1 MNLTELLKSE
11 KILVS
16 DGAWGT
22 YLFKLGLQPGHCPEE
37 WNLSHPEAIVEI
49 AESYIKAGSDIIST
63 NSFGGNKLKLSQY
76 GLEQDTENLNM
87 SAALISRKAAG
98 SKIVFGSIGP
108 TGIFLITGEVTEQEL
123 YESFA
128 EQSSSLAKGGVDGIL
143 LETFYDL
150 EEAQIAL
157 KAVKENTKLSVACT
171 FTFDKQPD
179 GSYRT
184 ITGISPADMTNR
196 LSMLE
201 VDIIGTNC
209 GQGFQNITE
218 ITAAIRKVNSNI
230 PLMVQANAG
239 LPINVDGKIVYTET
253 PENIIPFVN
262 KLIDLKV
269 NIIGGCCGTTTDHIK
284 TIRNIVDIYN
294 LSVN

>member
-1 MNLTELLKSE
+1 MKLNEILNTK

-22 YLFKLGLQPGHCPEE
+22 FLFKLGLQPGHCPEE
-37 WNLSHPEAIVEI
+37 WNLSHPEAILEI
-49 AESYIKAGSDIIST
+49 AESYIKAGSDIICT

-76 GLEQDTENLNM
+76 GLDDSTERINM

-98 SKIVFGSIGP
+98 SKIEFGSIGP
-108 TGIFLITGEVTEQEL
+108 TGKFLITGEVTEHDL

-128 EQSSSLAKGGVDGIL
+128 EQSSSLEKGGVDGIL

-150 EEAQIAL
+150 EEAEIAIR
-157 KAVKENTKLSVACT
+157 AVKENTDLSIACT

-179 GSYRT
+179 STYKT
-184 ITGISPADMTNR
+184 ITGISPADMTKR
-196 LSMLE
+196 LSEIE

-218 ITAAIRKVNSNI
+218 ITAEIRKVNSNI

-239 LPINVDGKIVYTET
+239 LPINIDGKIVYTET

-284 TIRNIVDIYN
+284 TIRKIVDSYN

>member
-1 MNLTELLKSE
+1 MNLSEILKTK

-37 WNLSHPEAIVEI
+37 WNLSHPDSILEI
-49 AESYIKAGSDIIST
+49 AESYIKAGSDIICT

-76 GLEQDTENLNM
+76 GLEANTEKINI
-87 SAALISRKAAG
+87 SAAMISRKAAG
-98 SKIVFGSIGP
+98 AKVVFGSIGP
-108 TGIFLITGEVTEQEL
+108 TGKFLITGEVTEQDL

-128 EQSSSLAKGGVDGIL
+128 EQSSALAKGGVDGIL

-150 EEAQIAL
+150 AEAEIAI
-157 KAVKENTKLSVACT
+157 KAVKENTELSIACT

-184 ITGISPADMTNR
+184 ITGISPTDMTNR
-196 LSMLE
+196 LSEIE

-218 ITAAIRKVNSNI
+218 IAAEIRKVNSNI
-230 PLMVQANAG
+230 PLIVQANAG
-239 LPINVDGKIVYTET
+239 LPINVDGNIVYTET
-253 PENIIPFVN
+253 PEIIIQFVN
-262 KLIDLKV
+262 ELINLKV
-269 NIIGGCCGTTTDHIK
+269 NIIGGCCGTTPDHIK
-284 TIRNIVDIYN
+284 TIRNIVDSYN

>member
-1 MNLTELLKSE
+1 MNLTELLKSK

-76 GLEQDTENLNM
+76 GLEQDTEKLNM

-108 TGIFLITGEVTEQEL
+108 TGKFLITGEVTEQEL

-157 KAVKENTKLSVACT
+157 KAVKENTELSVACT

-184 ITGISPADMTNR
+184 ITGISPAEMTNL

-253 PENIIPFVN
+253 SENIIPFVN